1 MAVRRPWL
9 MVSSID
15 SYLHAQPW
23 QPVPAY
29 TISFLYVQC
38 KSKAGVSS
46 TSASNSL
53 DERARCANS
62 QLSRESS
69 QNMSVE
75 IFTWMAVSGN
85 AAGILAF
92 QSTTTERLSTNL

>member
-15 SYLHAQPW
+15 SYPHAQPW

-53 DERARCANS
+53 DERARCVNS

-75 IFTWMAVSGN
+75 IHRTPFDQFIGVSQN
-85 AAGILAF
+85 LQVSTPSP
-92 QSTTTERLSTNL
+92 QS